1 MNKTQKAALALAKT
15 IEYLANENLILEDAL
30 ALSYDGQANISPYIP
45 DVVENVIIS
54 FNSICGFA
62 ETFKKEYNRLREY
75 DFDVKKTDDGV
86 EVKTDWL
93 E

>member
-1 MNKTQKAALALAKT
+1 MNQRIAALALAKT
-15 IEYLANENLILEDAL
+15 IECLADKNLILEDSL
-30 ALSYDGQANISPYIP
+30 ALSYDGHATVSPYIP
-45 DVVENVIIS
+45 DEVENVIIS
-54 FNSICGFA
+54 FNSIRGFA